1 MRYGIQ
7 SQVWVLQV
15 RITLTN
21 MFGIQSQAWYS
32 IQMLVL
38 NHKFGIGSEFPG
50 KVN

>member
-7 SQVWVLQV
+7 NQVWILQA

-21 MFGIQSQAWYS
+21 MFGIQSQARYS